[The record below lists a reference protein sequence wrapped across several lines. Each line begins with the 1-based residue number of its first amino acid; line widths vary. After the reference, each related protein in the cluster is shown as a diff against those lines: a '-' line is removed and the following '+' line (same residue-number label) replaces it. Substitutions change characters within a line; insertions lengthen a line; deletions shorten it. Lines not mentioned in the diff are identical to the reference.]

1 MVIGKVMLCFASFC
15 FDLFSHVLFCFVTT
29 LFCFDPLRFV
39 WVSIQFV
46 QQSNNQSKYGEKYT
60 IHKRDRQQVDKS
72 VAEQL
77 LRDERCLS
85 LAPLATTKRI
95 IMQKLKS
102 KRAILIRKSKSANKL
117 SAQFGMRREEKKKKE
132 RNSQG

>member
-1 MVIGKVMLCFASFC
+1 MLCFASFC

-60 IHKRDRQQVDKS
+60 IHKRDRQQVVGGRRGE
-72 VAEQL
+72 VARLGGGEL
-77 LRDERCLS
+77 EGD
-85 LAPLATTKRI
+85 
-95 IMQKLKS
+95 
-102 KRAILIRKSKSANKL
+102 
-117 SAQFGMRREEKKKKE
+117 RR
-132 RNSQG
+132 